1 MNLVITGISGMRNRG
16 VEALVVPTIQQLRQR
31 QSDIE
36 INILTQSPDYDLHRL
51 QLHRVKIENESN
63 INSLKRRLLAKIM
76 PFYGTP
82 SVISKSSA
90 VIASGGDVF
99 SPEYP
104 ISNHLLPL
112 KVAQKAGVPVIF
124 HAQSISPYKSVEQA
138 KSWLEVSKRAKLITV
153 REKAT
158 YKYITGELG
167 LSTDLVKL
175 VADPAF
181 LLPPSPTEEVDN
193 MLEVYGISKER
204 PLVAIAASQG
214 ICGFGKGWDYDKH
227 FECWQKVM
235 TTILEDLHADIL
247 IIPHV
252 QEVWA
257 ENDDR
262 ILATNLLR
270 AFNYDPRIH
279 IAGAD
284 HTASEFKGLIASCD
298 LVIAERMH
306 AAIAGLSSGICTIA
320 IGYSIKAEGIM
331 YDVVGPEIVKQG
343 LLIPMR
349 DFLNHNHIC
358 QAVQSI
364 WPKRREF
371 AKHLEEQ
378 LPKVKSKAS
387 ENFDLILEA
396 LR

>member
-1 MNLVITGISGMRNRG
+1 MNLLITGISGMRNRG

-31 QSDIE
+31 QPDIE
-36 INILTQSPDYDLHRL
+36 INILTQSPDYDRNRL
-51 QLHRVKIENESN
+51 QSHKVN
-63 INSLKRRLLAKIM
+63 INSESSITSRKKRLLEKII
-76 PFYGTP
+76 PFNRTT
-82 SVISKSSA
+82 SLISESSA

-104 ISNHLLPL
+104 MYNHLIPL
-112 KVAQKAGVPVIF
+112 KLAQKAGVPVIF
-124 HAQSISPYKSVEQA
+124 HAQSISPYKSVKQA
-138 KSWLEVSKRAKLITV
+138 QSWLEVSKRAKLITV

-158 YKYITGELG
+158 YKYVTNELG
-167 LSTDLVKL
+167 LSTDIVKL

-181 LLPPSPTEEVDN
+181 LLPPCPIEEVDRILR
-193 MLEVYGISKER
+193 MYGISRER
-204 PLVAIAASQG
+204 PLVAIATSQG

-227 FECWQKVM
+227 FESWQQVI
-235 TTILEDLHADIL
+235 TTIINELNSEIL

-252 QEVWA
+252 QEIWL

-284 HTASEFKGLIASCD
+284 HTASEFKGLIAACD

-320 IGYSIKAEGIM
+320 IGYSVKAEGIM
-331 YDVVGPEIVKQG
+331 YDVLGAEIVNQG
-343 LLIPMR
+343 LLIPMQN
-349 DFLNHNHIC
+349 FLNQTHIC

-364 WPKRREF
+364 WPTRKEI
-371 AKHLEEQ
+371 AKHIDEE